1 MQKPDQL
8 RRLLLQAV
16 PSLRDNPERLALYVD
31 AGTIAARAGSLS
43 FEYRYTLNLVV
54 QDFVGDRNA
63 VIVPVLA
70 WIAEAQPDLLA
81 RPDSQPFTFEAEILD
96 GQAVDLSITI
106 PLTEGVRVVTPEG
119 GGYQVRHLDEPTG
132 LDHFPGVCGAT
143 LWQLFLRNELIAQT
157 SDPAFKP

>member
-16 PSLRDNPERLALYVD
+16 PGLAANPERLALYVD
-31 AGTIAARAGSLS
+31 AGTVAASAGNLS

-54 QDFVGDRNA
+54 QDFVGDRNL

-81 RPDSQPFTFEAEILD
+81 APGSLPFKFEAEILD
-96 GQAVDLSITI
+96 GEAADLSITI
-106 PLTEGVRVVTPEG
+106 ALTEGVRVQSVEG
-119 GGYQVRHLDEPTG
+119 GGYAVRHLDEPAG
-132 LDHFPGVCGAT
+132 LDQFPGVCGAT

-157 SDPAFKP
+157 SDPAFQP